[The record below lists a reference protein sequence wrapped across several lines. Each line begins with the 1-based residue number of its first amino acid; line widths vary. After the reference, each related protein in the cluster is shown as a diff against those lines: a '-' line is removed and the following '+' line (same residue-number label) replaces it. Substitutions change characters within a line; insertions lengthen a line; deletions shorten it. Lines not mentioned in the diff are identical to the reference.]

1 MIVRNRRKR
10 DSLMRRLTRSLS
22 RITPPAGHRS
32 IVSPGQFQAE
42 IDKEIHRADRRD
54 LNPEFALILLDFND
68 HQVKDQQLNSLID
81 SFQDRIR
88 VSDTIGWHEMKLAI
102 LLPETDRHGAFLV
115 SDSLVELANDKKI
128 EMEATVSIYPWD
140 DRLNGASD
148 RPRHKAFENKG
159 SSENGSQTSVSDS
172 FDSEPMLFGGGS
184 ATATATL
191 ARPKPIVVP
200 RPAFTG
206 GTGEKILFAQS
217 LKTPTWKRV
226 IDMAGAGAGLVLLSP
241 FLLGAAVAIKASSKG
256 PVLFRQKREGKD
268 GSHFHILKF
277 RTMCADAEDQKDNL
291 RVLSEQ
297 DGPAFKLAD
306 DPRITKVGRYLR
318 KSCIDELPQL
328 LNVLAGDMSLVGPR
342 PLPVSESKQCEAWQR
357 QRLTVLPGLTCI
369 WQARGGRDV
378 KFADWMRMDLEY
390 IEQRGFWNDM
400 RLIGET
406 AKVVIMHKGSV

>member
-1 MIVRNRRKR
+1 
-10 DSLMRRLTRSLS
+10 MRRLTRSLS

-32 IVSPGQFQAE
+32 IVSPRQFQAE
-42 IDKEIHRADRRD
+42 IDKEIHRADRRG

-68 HQVKDQQLNSLID
+68 HKVKDQQLNFLVD
-81 SFQDRIR
+81 AFQERLR
-88 VSDTIGWHEMKLAI
+88 VSDTLGWHEMKLAI
-102 LLPETDRHGAFLV
+102 LLPETDRRGALLV
-115 SDSLVELANDKKI
+115 SDSLVELAKTSNI

-140 DRLNGASD
+140 DRLNGASTRPAHEPFDD
-148 RPRHKAFENKG
+148 RINHGVASEG
-159 SSENGSQTSVSDS
+159 SEESLEGG
-172 FDSEPMLFGGGS
+172 SEPMLFDGG
-184 ATATATL
+184 AATATL
-191 ARPKPIVVP
+191 APPKIVVAPKP
-200 RPAFTG
+200 RSAFTG

-217 LKTPTWKRV
+217 LETPKWKRA
-226 IDMAGAGAGLVLLSP
+226 IDMAGAGLGLVFLSP
-241 FLLGAAVAIKASSKG
+241 FLLGAAIAIKVSSKG

-268 GSHFHILKF
+268 GNHFHIYKF
-277 RTMCADAEDQKDNL
+277 RTMCADAEARKDGL
-291 RVLSEQ
+291 RVFSEQ

-306 DPRITKVGRYLR
+306 DPRITKVGKYLR

-328 LNVLAGDMSLVGPR
+328 LNVLAGDMSIVGPR
-342 PLPVSESKQCEAWQR
+342 PLPVNESQQCEAWQR